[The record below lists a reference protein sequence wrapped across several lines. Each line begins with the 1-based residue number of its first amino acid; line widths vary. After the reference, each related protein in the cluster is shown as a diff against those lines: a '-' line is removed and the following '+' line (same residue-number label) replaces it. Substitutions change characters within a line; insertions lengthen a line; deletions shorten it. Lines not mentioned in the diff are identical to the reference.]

1 MQDFDPICA
10 RVFAQIRQ
18 FPAYTKFSS
27 LAVWLS
33 AGDVFVLPVFGEPL
47 CTVEAAMLHLPCAA
61 HPAPVGTAQ
70 RCFSVLFFAARKVHK
85 MDFRPSMEEVKE
97 IAATGQYR
105 VLPVS
110 CEILSD
116 FTTPI
121 EALRILKNVSAHVY
135 LLESAVADETWGRY
149 TFLGYDP
156 KMEITCLDGT
166 MHAGDQTLHTANP
179 SAQLR
184 KILSAYKSP
193 RFAYLPP
200 FTGGL
205 VGYFSYD
212 YLGYSEPAVR
222 CKVEDTEAFRDVD
235 LMLFDKVIAFDHV
248 RQKLLLIA
256 NMSLGDP
263 EAEYHNACRELG
275 RMCALLREGKK
286 SREPGGKLLGAVT
299 PLFSEEAYCAMVKK
313 AQYYIRE
320 GDIFQIVLSN
330 RLSAPFAGSLLN
342 TYRVLRTINPS
353 PYMFYFSGTDVEV
366 AGASP
371 ETLVKLEDG
380 VLHTFPLAGTR
391 PRGQTEAEDEALAQE
406 LLCDEKELAE
416 HNMLVDLGRNDLGK
430 ISRFGTVC
438 VEKLHS
444 IERYSHVMHIGSTV
458 RGILRPDK
466 DALDAI
472 EAVLPA
478 GTLSGAPK
486 IRACQRIAQLENNKR
501 GIYGG
506 AIGYIDF
513 TGNLDT
519 CIAIR
524 IAYKKNGRVFVR
536 SGAGIVADSDPVREY
551 AECLNKAKA
560 VIQALR
566 LAQEEPL

>member
-1 MQDFDPICA
+1 MM
-10 RVFAQIRQ
+10 
-18 FPAYTKFSS
+18 K
-27 LAVWLS
+27 
-33 AGDVFVLPVFGEPL
+33 VLPTL
-47 CTVEAAMLHLPCAA
+47 SEAM
-61 HPAPVGTAQ
+61 
-70 RCFSVLFFAARKVHK
+70 
-85 MDFRPSMEEVKE
+85 E
-97 IAATGQYR
+97 IAANGKYD
-105 VLPVS
+105 VLPLS
-110 CEILSD
+110 CELLSD

-121 EALRILKNVSAHVY
+121 EAMRILKAVSTHCY
-135 LLESAVADETWGRY
+135 MLESAQANDRWGRY
-149 TFLGYDP
+149 TFLGFDP
-156 KMEITCLDGT
+156 KMEITCIDGEMKAGNT
-166 MHAGDQTLHTANP
+166 VMHTDNP
-179 SAQLR
+179 SDYLR
-184 KILSAYKSP
+184 SLLAKYKSP
-193 RFAYLPP
+193 RFDYLPP

-212 YLGYSEPAVR
+212 YLGYSEPSVKR
-222 CKVEDTEAFRDVD
+222 EVEDSEAFKDVD
-235 LMLFDKVIAFDHV
+235 LMLFDKVIAFDNV
-248 RQKLLLIA
+248 RQKIILIA
-256 NMSLGDP
+256 NMRIEDGSDGYNRA
-263 EAEYHNACRELG
+263 AEELQKLAG
-275 RMCALLREGKK
+275 LLKNGKK
-286 SREPGGKLLGAVT
+286 SQEKSGRLKGEVT
-299 PLFSEEAYCAMVKK
+299 PLFNKEEYCAMVERAKNH
-313 AQYYIRE
+313 IRE

-330 RLSAPFAGSLLN
+330 RLSAPFEGSLLN

-391 PRGQTEAEDEALAQE
+391 PRSKTEKEDLALERE
-406 LLCDEKELAE
+406 LLADEKELAE

-430 ISRFGTVC
+430 ISTFGTVS

-458 RGILRPDK
+458 RGEIRPDK

-486 IRACQRIAQLENNKR
+486 IRACQLIGELENNKR

-513 TGNLDT
+513 TGNMDT

-524 IAYKKNGRVFVR
+524 IAYKKNGKVFVR
-536 SGAGIVADSDPVREY
+536 SGAGIVADSNPEKEFE
-551 AECLNKAKA
+551 ECLNKAKSSLR
-560 VIQALR
+560 ALE
-566 LAQEEPL
+566 LAQEVE

>member
-1 MQDFDPICA
+1 MKISPTLSE
-10 RVFAQIRQ
+10 VRQ
-18 FPAYTKFSS
+18 
-27 LAVWLS
+27 
-33 AGDVFVLPVFGEPL
+33 
-47 CTVEAAMLHLPCAA
+47 
-61 HPAPVGTAQ
+61 
-70 RCFSVLFFAARKVHK
+70 
-85 MDFRPSMEEVKE
+85 
-97 IAATGQYR
+97 IAATGNYN

-110 CEILSD
+110 MELLSD
-116 FTTPI
+116 FITPI
-121 EALRILKNVSAHVY
+121 EAMRILQNVSTHCY
-135 LLESAVADETWGRY
+135 MLESAQASEYWGRY
-149 TFLGYDP
+149 TFLGFDP
-156 KMEITCLDGT
+156 KLEITCIDGEMQVGNVKIKT
-166 MHAGDQTLHTANP
+166 EHP
-179 SAQLR
+179 SDYIRQ
-184 KILSAYKSP
+184 IISDYKSP
-193 RFAYLPP
+193 RFEYLPP

-212 YLGYSEPAVR
+212 YLTYREPTVK
-222 CKVEDTEAFRDVD
+222 CEVEDTEAFKDVD
-235 LMLFDKVIAFDHV
+235 LMLFDQVIAFDNLC
-248 RQKLLLIA
+248 QKIILIV
-256 NMSLGDP
+256 NMSLEDP
-263 EAEYHNACRELG
+263 ETGYNKAVVELKQLKE
-275 RMCALLREGKK
+275 LLQHGEKK
-286 SREPGGKLLGAVT
+286 QEMGGKLLGKVT
-299 PLFSEEAYCAMVKK
+299 PLFDKKQFCEMVEK
-313 AQYYIRE
+313 AKHHIHE

-330 RLSAPFAGSLLN
+330 RLSAPFEGSLFD

-391 PRGQTEAEDEALAQE
+391 PRGKNEEEDKRLETE
-406 LLCDEKELAE
+406 LLADEKEIAE

-430 ISRFGTVC
+430 ISKFGTVK

-458 RGILRPDK
+458 RGDIREEY

-486 IRACQRIAQLENNKR
+486 IRACQLIGQLENNKR

-513 TGNLDT
+513 TGNMDT

-524 IAYKKNGRVFVR
+524 IAYKKNGKVFVR
-536 SGAGIVADSDPVREY
+536 SGAGIVADSVPEKEY
-551 AECLNKAKA
+551 EECINKAKA
-560 VIQALR
+560 SLKALEM
-566 LAQEEPL
+566 AQEEEV